1 MKRPLTRTLSLPR
14 DQEQDSEMETVGKR
28 KRGHRVDAP
37 GQPGLDPGNLSKA
50 RSWLAPFNL
59 HIKVEKAVKP
69 EGTDGDGVR
78 IPNRPTAPRGGAPA
92 ARGTI
97 VNGTVNTFGS
107 AGCRVRAPRQWRG
120 GWVNQLRSLDGSGG
134 APATGHPNSAPG
146 RATPPNV
153 LPWRKGGIHTLEPL
167 RRKKPG
173 RLAGIPGKCHMK
185 NKLVQKSWC
194 EKKLK

>member
-37 GQPGLDPGNLSKA
+37 GQRGVDPGNLSKA

-120 GWVNQLRSLDGSGG
+120 GWVNQLKSLDGSGG
-134 APATGHPNSAPG
+134 GTSRRPPQLCSWACNSTKRPALAERWDPHPGAPKEKETRQAG
-146 RATPPNV
+146 RDSGEMSHEEQVGT
-153 LPWRKGGIHTLEPL
+153 K
-167 RRKKPG
+167 
-173 RLAGIPGKCHMK
+173 
-185 NKLVQKSWC
+185 KLV
-194 EKKLK
+194 